1 MTSIPDNTARSK
13 PSFWSMR
20 NLWYQM
26 YRLKN
31 RPEIIIGALCLGFLG
46 FVVLVPLFQIVH
58 DALTYQSYD
67 LAYRPEAE
75 VGAFTLFHL
84 DRVFVQPISKAL
96 FIRPLLNSLAM
107 GVSVT
112 IIGVSVG
119 SVLAWLMVRTNIK
132 FKGVFGAMLVIPY
145 MMPSWVMALAWLS
158 LFKNDRIG
166 GAEGLLTFLFDV
178 RPPDWVAYGFF
189 PIVITLSLHYYA
201 YAYLLISGALVT
213 VDSELEEAGA
223 TCGMGRWQ
231 RLWRITIPLLMPALG
246 SAIVLTFIRILGTF
260 GTPALLGLP
269 VRFFTF
275 STQIY
280 ASINARN
287 SGDAYVLALVLIV
300 MAITFIWINSR
311 IIGVRKSFV
320 TMTGKGFR
328 SRETDLGAWRWL
340 ATGFVI
346 LFLIITVFLPL
357 TLLLWESLT
366 LNAGDYSLSKL
377 TTYFWV
383 GEGNV
388 NLAYGEAGVLRNSGI
403 LDALRN
409 SVQLG
414 FSAALF
420 NGFLGLLVGYAV
432 VRGRG
437 LRLSKW
443 LEGVAFAPYIFPSI
457 ALGAIYIGMFST
469 SIGPMPALYGTFAIL
484 VLITVVKNLPF
495 TSRTGIAAM
504 LQIDKSLEET
514 ARVQGIGWFRRMF
527 NIIIPL
533 SMSGLVAGMLLT
545 FITAMRE
552 LSLIILLLS
561 PNNMVLTGVIFSYQE
576 QDMAQ
581 HSGAVTLLL
590 VLIIISISVLVR
602 VLSGRAG
609 VQGLKN
615 S

>member
-1 MTSIPDNTARSK
+1 MTTVPNAAGR
-13 PSFWSMR
+13 PPFWSRR
-20 NLWYQM
+20 NLGYQV

-31 RPEIIIGALCLGFLG
+31 RPELVIAALCLAFLA
-46 FVVLVPLFQIVH
+46 FVVLVPLYEIIQ
-58 DALTYQSYD
+58 DALTVQSYD
-67 LAYRPEAE
+67 KAYLPDAE
-75 VGAFTLFHL
+75 VGSFTLFHL

-96 FIRPLLNSLAM
+96 FYRPLLNSLAM
-107 GVSVT
+107 GAAVT
-112 IIGVSVG
+112 ALAVGIGSTLG
-119 SVLAWLMVRTNIK
+119 WLMVRTNIH
-132 FKGVFGAMLVIPY
+132 FKGTFSSMLVIPY

-166 GAEGLLTFLFDV
+166 GSQGLFAYLFGV
-178 RPPDWVAYGFF
+178 SPPNWVAYGFL
-189 PIVITLSLHYYA
+189 PIVLTLAMHYYA
-201 YAYLLISGALVT
+201 YTYLLVSGALAT
-213 VDSELEEAGA
+213 VDNEMEEAAA
-223 TCGMGRWQ
+223 TCGMGRWR
-231 RLWRITIPLLMPALG
+231 RLWKITMPLLMPALG

-275 STQIY
+275 ATQIY

-287 SGDAYVLALVLIV
+287 QGDAYVLALVLIV

-311 IIGVRKSFV
+311 LIGIRKSFV

-328 SRETDLGAWRWL
+328 KREADLGVWRWP
-340 ATGFVI
+340 ATFGVI
-346 LFLIITVFLPL
+346 LFLVITVAMPL

-366 LNAGDYSLSKL
+366 LVSGDYSLSNL
-377 TTYFWV
+377 TLHFWI
-383 GEGNV
+383 GDGDPNY
-388 NLAYGEAGVLRNSGI
+388 AYGEPGVLKSGGI
-403 LDALRN
+403 LGALGN
-409 SVQLG
+409 SIKLG

-420 NGFLGLLVGYAV
+420 NGVLGLLVGYAV
-432 VRGRG
+432 VRARG

-443 LEGVAFAPYIFPSI
+443 LEGIAFAPYIFPSI

-469 SIGPMPALYGTFAIL
+469 PIGPLPALYGTFAIL

-514 ARVQGIGWFRRMF
+514 ARVQGIGWLRRMTR
-527 NIIIPL
+527 IIIPL

-561 PNNMVLTGVIFSYQE
+561 PNNMVLTGVIFGYQE
-576 QDMAQ
+576 QNMSQ

-590 VLIIISISVLVR
+590 VMIIISVSVLVR
-602 VLSGRAG
+602 FLSGRSG